1 MLDFQKIWN
10 ALFSVN
16 SRFAIRTFALLLAIY
31 NLRVSLTRIT
41 PNTDTFYAMLA
52 FAEYLFS

>member
-31 NLRVSLTRIT
+31 NLRISPYSV
-41 PNTDTFYAMLA
+41 
-52 FAEYLFS
+52 

>member
-16 SRFAIRTFALLLAIY
+16 SRFAIRTFALILAIY
-31 NLRVSLTRIT
+31 NLRISLYSVWMWG
-41 PNTDTFYAMLA
+41 NAN
-52 FAEYLFS
+52 